1 MSEFLGRL
9 RYFVA
14 DALDEWRHS
23 PGINLLATATLAAVL
38 FVAGLT
44 LLLLANVESRLQ
56 RWREDVR
63 LEVFLEDDISPTAL
77 EAVRHQLEA
86 LPGIARVVYVDRD
99 AALLR
104 FRESFGELAAAP
116 LALGTNP
123 LPASFEAF
131 LKPGQRSTESAR
143 SISAAVRAKKG
154 IEEIRYDQDWLD
166 RLDAILD
173 LARGI
178 GACVSVLVFA
188 AVVFVTASVLKLA
201 VYARRD
207 EVEIML
213 LVGATPAFIRGPF
226 LVAGLAQ
233 GVAAALVAL
242 GLVEVSRRG
251 TLLYAGSRS
260 GGLLDLVLGTSMPA
274 GFTGAILIVGLIV
287 GFLSALFAVR
297 RIV

>member
-1 MSEFLGRL
+1 MSGFLGRL

-14 DALDEWRHS
+14 DAVDEWRHS

-44 LLLLANVESRLQ
+44 LLVLANVESRLE
-56 RWREDVR
+56 RWRGDIR

-77 EAVRHQLEA
+77 ETVRHQLET

-99 AALLR
+99 AALGR
-104 FRESFGELAAAP
+104 FRNSFGELAETP
-116 LALGTNP
+116 LAVGTNP
-123 LPASFEAF
+123 LPASFVAY

-143 SISAAVRAKKG
+143 SISAAVRGGKG

-178 GACVSVLVFA
+178 GACLAVLVFA

-207 EVEIML
+207 EVEIMM

-233 GVAAALVAL
+233 GIAAALVAL
-242 GLVEVSRRG
+242 GSVEVFRRG

-260 GGLLDLVLGTSMPA
+260 GGLLDLALGRSMPPA
-274 GFTGAILIVGLIV
+274 FTGLILILGLIV
-287 GFLSALFAVR
+287 GFSSALFAVR